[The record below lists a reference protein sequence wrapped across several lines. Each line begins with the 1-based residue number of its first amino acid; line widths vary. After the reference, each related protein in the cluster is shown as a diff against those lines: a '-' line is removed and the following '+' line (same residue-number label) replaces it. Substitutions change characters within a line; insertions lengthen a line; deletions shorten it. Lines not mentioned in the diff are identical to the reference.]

1 METTTSDNLY
11 NMQKAYHR
19 RGRSYCSYGSQDKS
33 QNATFMRPIPFNST
47 QEAWFLRPNL
57 QDRYD
62 GPFVPAP
69 NSFAKQDANKTLP
82 GLKNLYSNSGKV
94 LLTIRNQTFYSNKF
108 KTPVY
113 TYSLEKSAKVSAL
126 FLNLAQT
133 LLVDPKMFT
142 HSDSQPEG
150 FNVFYWCDDGA
161 VKGTKMIKLDGNKT
175 IADYGLDKN
184 SVLYLKYR
192 CRESKY

>member
-1 METTTSDNLY
+1 
-11 NMQKAYHR
+11 
-19 RGRSYCSYGSQDKS
+19 
-33 QNATFMRPIPFNST
+33 MRPIPFDST

-69 NSFAKQDANKTLP
+69 NAFSKQDTIKTLP
-82 GLKNLYSNSGKV
+82 GQKPLYVNSGKV
-94 LLTIRNQTFYSNKF
+94 LLTVRNQTFYSNKF
-108 KTPVY
+108 KTPIY
-113 TYSLEKSAKVSAL
+113 TYKIDKNAKLDSL

-133 LLVDPKMFT
+133 LMVDPKMFT
-142 HSDSQPEG
+142 HSEGQPEG

-161 VKGTKMIKLDGNKT
+161 VKGTKMVKLDGKKT
-175 IADYGLDKN
+175 VNDYGLDKN